1 MSTTIAIVATGEM
14 GSAVGAALVEAGYRV
29 VTDLTGRSAQS
40 RKLASLA
47 GIEDV
52 GSFRAIA
59 ETADIVLSILPPAH
73 AVELGRRMAE
83 ALEQAGTRP
92 LFVDCNAVSPATVAE
107 IEKPFARLG
116 VPFAD
121 VGIVGPAPRGDRP
134 PTRFYVAGPG
144 RARLLAVQAPRI
156 TLIDLGD
163 EIGRASALKMCY
175 AALNKGFDALLTA
188 VLLASER
195 LGVRSEL
202 VDEIEKSQPEAASR
216 TSRRVPFLA
225 ATAERYAPEMRE
237 IAATFASVGVTGD
250 FHRGAEWIYAALA
263 RTPLAAETRL
273 TAPPTRSLDEA
284 LAAFLGALEPLR

>member
-1 MSTTIAIVATGEM
+1 GIVPTLRPCETGFAYNRDPRIASSGIAMSTTIAIVATGEM

-29 VTDLTGRSAQS
+29 VTDLTGRSASS
-40 RKLASLA
+40 RELAADA

-59 ETADIVLSILPPAH
+59 ETAEIVLSILPPAH
-73 AVELGRRMAE
+73 AVELGRKMAE
-83 ALEQAGTRP
+83 AFERAGTRP

-107 IEKPFARLG
+107 IAKPFARLG

-175 AALNKGFDALLTA
+175 AALNKIGRASCRERVGIDLVA
-188 VLLASER
+188 VLRNIS
-195 LGVRSEL
+195 G
-202 VDEIEKSQPEAASR
+202 
-216 TSRRVPFLA
+216 T
-225 ATAERYAPEMRE
+225 
-237 IAATFASVGVTGD
+237 
-250 FHRGAEWIYAALA
+250 
-263 RTPLAAETRL
+263 
-273 TAPPTRSLDEA
+273 
-284 LAAFLGALEPLR
+284 